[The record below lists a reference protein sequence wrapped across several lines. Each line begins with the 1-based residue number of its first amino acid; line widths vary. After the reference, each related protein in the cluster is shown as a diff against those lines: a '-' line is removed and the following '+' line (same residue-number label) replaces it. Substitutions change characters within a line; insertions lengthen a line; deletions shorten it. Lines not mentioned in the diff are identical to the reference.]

1 MKKTFLWKGIVL
13 LLVVCLL
20 IAGWWFFRRK
30 EPEISAGAT
39 MIRRYGQC
47 LERKNFL

>member
-13 LLVVCLL
+13 LLILCLL
-20 IAGWWFFRRK
+20 IAGFWIFK
-30 EPEISAGAT
+30 QKKPEISAGAT
-39 MIRRYGQC
+39 MIRRCGQC